1 MQTNCNY
8 IELLSDLW
16 ALALRP
22 ELSPFYLVILYEK
35 MVELIIFFSTVRPE
49 PSRDKKF
56 LSFMYPSYKRS
67 SLPLKSSK
75 NCLRIAIEVGYP
87 IP

>member
-22 ELSPFYLVILYEK
+22 ELSTFYLVILYEK
-35 MVELIIFFSTVRPE
+35 MVELIIFFFYRETRTFKGLEVSFFYVSNLQKVFLAFE
-49 PSRDKKF
+49 VFKK
-56 LSFMYPSYKRS
+56 
-67 SLPLKSSK
+67 LP
-75 NCLRIAIEVGYP
+75 
-87 IP
+87 